1 MSSTSCEWL
10 TTSSTFLRLTKSPSR
25 CVRAFCTSTAIRRRT
40 SLSSRAIPRKRCRCL
55 ARAMPSKL
63 FVKHSSMRLSP
74 GRRLSSMKRA
84 RWQKQIEALIGPVFE
99 SDARYGG
106 SLMERFNDGGSEE
119 NILNFNVADDALER
133 AAALADG

>member
-1 MSSTSCEWL
+1 HREV
-10 TTSSTFLRLTKSPSR
+10 LRIEFEANVDDLKT
-25 CVRAFCTSTAIRRRT
+25 RRQHQ
-40 SLSSRAIPRKRCRCL
+40 SKRCRCL

-106 SLMERFNDGGSEE
+106 SLMERFNDVGSEE

-133 AAALADG
+133 AAALADGRRGH